1 MVHGQLPEEQL
12 MYVYWVT
19 SFKATELQPMLFATR
34 EKAERDAVEQNEM
47 RGEEVFYVVELE
59 VF

>member
-1 MVHGQLPEEQL
+1 

-19 SFKATELQPMLFATR
+19 SLKSTGLQPMLFATR
-34 EKAERDAVEQNEM
+34 EKAERDAQEQNEM